1 MNQRRSTK
9 SRPSFFCM
17 IKKYYL
23 CARGAEESCF
33 KCAWYHYKN
42 KIMSENK
49 TNGKGRLSPVFLW
62 LAVLFNVCLIA
73 SNLFAIKIFQI
84 WDWCVLPGAVI
95 IFPVSYILNDCISEV
110 YGYRKA
116 RFVIWTGF
124 AMNLFFVL
132 AAQLVLALPGA
143 PFWGGQ
149 EAFSYVFGAAP
160 KTLAASLLAFLAGS
174 NVNAMTMSWMKVKDN
189 GRRFGVRAIISS
201 IAGELVDSLIFI
213 PIVFWSQ
220 GLKTVLIM
228 AACQV
233 TAKVLYEIVI
243 LPLTAVFVRRL
254 KEYEGEDA
262 FDEGISYNPFKF
274 KID

>member
-1 MNQRRSTK
+1 
-9 SRPSFFCM
+9 
-17 IKKYYL
+17 
-23 CARGAEESCF
+23 
-33 KCAWYHYKN
+33 
-42 KIMSENK
+42 MSENK